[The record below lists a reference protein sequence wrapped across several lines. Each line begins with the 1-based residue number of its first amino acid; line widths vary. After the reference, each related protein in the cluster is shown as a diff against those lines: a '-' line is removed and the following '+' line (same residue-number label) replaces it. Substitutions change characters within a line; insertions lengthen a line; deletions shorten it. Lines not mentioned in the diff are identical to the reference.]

1 MHGQPAHPGLGH
13 RSSPWPV
20 VAAVFVGCWIVAVTV
35 ATQTGGWLTDQV
47 LLGFGRDRLGWLWP
61 VLGLVTVVLVGTP
74 ALLLAVLPRS
84 TTVRATGRVWL
95 AAALTLGVL
104 TLLRIVPPVH
114 HEAYL
119 AALAAVASLSALTVA
134 WSARRS
140 SGSDVAAAPDATA
153 SWASDRTGGA
163 APNSDATASWP
174 RDRTGGATP
183 NGDATASGASDRTGG
198 AAPNG
203 DAAPAR
209 AAGST
214 ESSVDAAST
223 AVGGPDPVGGQRGSR
238 RPGPVPLLAVAAGLA
253 LLLPWAWLG
262 ALGGLLETTLA
273 LLAAAALGVLA
284 ATLLDATFWSR
295 FAVGRPPRPGRL
307 VLVGGLVAGVAL
319 LLLAAGTG
327 QSGAQLPALLTLPP
341 TGFALAALYAA
352 AWRPTAD
359 PAATGRPTADPAD
372 AARAGRAATGWLVGL
387 AALGPLAFTDPEE
400 ITLLLI
406 GTRDVP
412 FWVAAAAGAGLAVAV
427 LVAIGYAVLLA
438 RPTARTPSR
447 RVAALAV
454 AVLLVTVGVVDVG
467 PGQPGLYGERLL
479 VVLREQADLSGIPAG
494 APGQAGR
501 DARAAEVYRRL
512 VTTADRSQADLRRTA
527 GRLRLD
533 PVPYYLV
540 NAVEVDGGPAVR
552 AWLARRPEVARVL
565 VSQRLRPLPAPAGQ
579 SRGTAPAPTGPEWNI
594 RQLGAD
600 RVWSQLGVTGRGIV
614 VGSSDSGVDGG
625 HPALRAGF
633 RGGDDSWYDPWDGTR
648 TPNDQGGH
656 GTHTV
661 GSAVGRDGIG
671 VAPDAQWVGCVNL
684 DRNLGSPGHYLDC
697 LQFMLAPFPAG
708 GDPFT
713 DGRPE
718 RAPQVLTN
726 SWGCPAIEGCDRE
739 ALLPATTALDA
750 AGIFVVAAAGNT
762 GPWCA
767 SIDDPPAPYANVL
780 TVGAVDAHRRVA
792 EFSSRGPV
800 PGGTGKPDVLAPGV
814 GVVSA
819 MPGGG
824 YAALD
829 GTSMATPQ
837 VAGVV
842 ALMWSANPALVGD
855 LTRTR
860 QILRDTATPA
870 EPTYRSGNPTD
881 ACGGPANVTG
891 AGQVDAYAAVRAARG

>member
-1 MHGQPAHPGLGH
+1 MHGHPGVGD

-20 VAAVFVGCWIVAVTV
+20 VAAVFVGCWTVAVTV

-47 LLGFGRDRLGWLWP
+47 LLGFGRDRVAWLWP
-61 VLGLVTVVLVGTP
+61 VLGLAAVVLAGTP

-84 TTVRATGRVWL
+84 AAVRATGRVWL

-104 TLLRIVPPVH
+104 TLLRVVPPVH

-119 AALAAVASLSALTVA
+119 AVLAATALLVALAVR
-134 WSARRS
+134 WSGRRRTYP
-140 SGSDVAAAPDATA
+140 GPAGLVDGPAPGDEGDATRTE
-153 SWASDRTGGA
+153 SDAGRADAT
-163 APNSDATASWP
+163 PSDATA
-174 RDRTGGATP
+174 
-183 NGDATASGASDRTGG
+183 DAEL
-198 AAPNG
+198 
-203 DAAPAR
+203 
-209 AAGST
+209 AG
-214 ESSVDAAST
+214 
-223 AVGGPDPVGGQRGSR
+223 RGSR
-238 RPGPVPLLAVAAGLA
+238 RPGAVSLLAVAAGLA

-262 ALGGLLETTLA
+262 ALGGLLETVLA
-273 LLAAAALGVLA
+273 VLAAASLGVLA

-295 FAVGRPPRPGRL
+295 FAVGRPPRPARL

-319 LLLAAGTG
+319 LLIAAGTG

-341 TGFALAALYAA
+341 TGFALAALRAA
-352 AWRPTAD
+352 TWRP
-359 PAATGRPTADPAD
+359 AAGPVAGRLVAASRPGVDTTGPV
-372 AARAGRAATGWLVGL
+372 RAGRAATGWLVGL

-400 ITLLLI
+400 ITLLLV

-412 FWVAAAAGAGLAVAV
+412 FWVAAAAAVGLAVAV
-427 LVAIGYAVLLA
+427 VLALGYAVLLA
-438 RPTARTPSR
+438 RPAARTPSR
-447 RVAALAV
+447 RVAALA
-454 AVLLVTVGVVDVG
+454 ATVLLVTVGVVDVG

-501 DARAAEVYRRL
+501 DARATEVYRRL
-512 VTTADRSQADLRRTA
+512 VATADRTQADLRRTA

-579 SRGTAPAPTGPEWNI
+579 TRGTAPAPTGPEWNI

-600 RVWSQLGVTGRGIV
+600 RVWSQLGVTGTGIV

-648 TPNDQGGH
+648 APNDQGGH

-697 LQFMLAPFPAG
+697 LQFMLAPFPTG

-726 SWGCPAIEGCDRE
+726 SWGCPSIEGCDRD

-767 SIDDPPAPYANVL
+767 SIDDPPAPYVNVL
-780 TVGAVDAHRRVA
+780 TVGAVDAQRHVA

-800 PGGTGKPDVLAPGV
+800 PGGGAGKPDVLAPGV

-842 ALMWSANPALVGD
+842 ALMWSANPALIGD
-855 LTRTR
+855 LARTR

-870 EPTYRSGNPTD
+870 EPTYRSRNPSD
-881 ACGGPANVTG
+881 ACGTPANVTG